1 MGVQRKHIHGPRL
14 RADPHLRLDRIV
26 RPHNRAHSMAE
37 IERVKKKLVL
47 TLGGRCERG
56 GDFGFVFPS
65 FGEDLFFV

>member
-1 MGVQRKHIHGPRL
+1 
-14 RADPHLRLDRIV
+14 
-26 RPHNRAHSMAE
+26 MAE